1 MKLSEAQVI
10 ETLGTVSASEL
21 RIWVREGWI
30 APASGDGGPVF
41 DETDVARIRLVCQLR
56 DDLELN
62 EDAVS
67 VVLSLMDQLYGLRR
81 ELRALA
87 QAVERQPEDVRSRVQ
102 NLYRTLASRRRV

>member
-10 ETLGTVSASEL
+10 ETVGMVSASEL
-21 RIWVREGWI
+21 RVWIREGWI
-30 APASGDGGPVF
+30 VPVTGDSGPVF

-62 EDAVS
+62 EAAVP

-87 QAVERQPEDVRSRVQ
+87 QAVERQPADVRIRIQ
-102 NLYRTLASRRRV
+102 DIYRTLAARRRT